1 MGADIFS
8 QQAWEEIAR
17 SLKLSGRHFQVV
29 RGMFNDHT
37 EAAIADDLKVSPY
50 TVHTYS
56 ERLYRKLGVTGRV
69 NLTLRVMDEYMALT
83 RAGTLP
89 PLCANCSNFKTSRCS
104 IRTN

>member
-69 NLTLRVMDEYMALT
+69 RLALRVMEEYIVLT
-83 RAGTLP
+83 SDPKTILP
-89 PLCANCSNFKTSRCS
+89 PLCANFAAGRCPIRSN
-104 IRTN
+104 